1 MKRGHKTRTFKE
13 ASENLGGQWRRV
25 AVIACRNCAKVENLS
40 IKTAYGLL
48 PPVAIE
54 KKFIQR
60 GWEIGS
66 NDNWDF
72 CPDCV
77 QSREARPALKV
88 VPKEEPE
95 IIEETEAVK
104 PKPELVVNADAPRIM
119 QRDDRR
125 IIFEKLNSVYLDEK
139 RGYDPE
145 WSDHKVATDLG
156 VPRAWVEQVREEMF
170 GPINTNA
177 DIEAFRKGVEELR
190 VFKDG
195 LKSVEAVR
203 KQIEEIRAIVGG
215 LNIPSILDRVAKLEK
230 LEAAIKKHIP

>member
-1 MKRGHKTRTFKE
+1 MKKGHKSRVFKE
-13 ASENLGGQWRRV
+13 ASENVGGQWRRV
-25 AVIACRNCAKVENLS
+25 AVIACRHCAKIEHLS

-54 KKFIQR
+54 KKFLQR

-77 QSREARPALKV
+77 EAREKKPVLKI
-88 VPKEEPE
+88 VPKEDQ
-95 IIEETEAVK
+95 IIVEETEAVK
-104 PKPELVVNADAPRIM
+104 PKPELVVTTNAPRSM

-139 RGYDPE
+139 RGYDPD

-156 VPRAWVEQVREEMF
+156 VPRSWVEQVREEMF

-177 DIEAFRKGVEELR
+177 DIEEFRKGVEELR
-190 VFKDG
+190 TFKEG
-195 LKSVEAVR
+195 LKAVEAVR

-215 LNIPSILDRVAKLEK
+215 INIASVLERVAKLEK
-230 LEAAIKKHIP
+230 LEATIKKHIP